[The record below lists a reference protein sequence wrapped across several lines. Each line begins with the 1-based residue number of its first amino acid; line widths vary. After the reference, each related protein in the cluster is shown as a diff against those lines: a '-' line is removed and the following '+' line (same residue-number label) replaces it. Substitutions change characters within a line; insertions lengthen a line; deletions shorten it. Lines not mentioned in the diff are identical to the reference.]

1 LQVTNE
7 YNDLEKEEVNIISG
21 TLELKEKMVK
31 DVMTKVDDAFMLSED
46 AILDF
51 ETLNEIR
58 EKGKTICFVKLAI
71 VFNEFFV
78 IQAILASQ
86 CTKKATAT
94 RW

>member
-31 DVMTKVDDAFMLSED
+31 DVMTKVDDAFMLPED
-46 AILDF
+46 AMLDF

-58 EKGKTICFVKLAI
+58 EKGKKI
-71 VFNEFFV
+71 VN
-78 IQAILASQ
+78 LSSQ
-86 CTKKATAT
+86 NYFDGIIKQV
-94 RW
+94 

>member
-1 LQVTNE
+1 MQVTNE

-46 AILDF
+46 AMLDF

-58 EKGKTICFVKLAI
+58 EKGMPKYMELHFY
-71 VFNEFFV
+71 FFQLNV
-78 IQAILASQ
+78 N
-86 CTKKATAT
+86 
-94 RW
+94 

>member
-46 AILDF
+46 AMLDF

-58 EKGKTICFVKLAI
+58 EKGKTICFV
-71 VFNEFFV
+71 
-78 IQAILASQ
+78 
-86 CTKKATAT
+86 
-94 RW
+94 

>member
-58 EKGKTICFVKLAI
+58 EKGKIICFVQI
-71 VFNEFFV
+71 SIF
-78 IQAILASQ
+78 
-86 CTKKATAT
+86 
-94 RW
+94 

>member
-1 LQVTNE
+1 MQVTNE

-46 AILDF
+46 AMLDF

-58 EKGKTICFVKLAI
+58 EKGEKSKI
-71 VFNEFFV
+71 N
-78 IQAILASQ
+78 
-86 CTKKATAT
+86 
-94 RW
+94 

>member
-46 AILDF
+46 AMLDF

-58 EKGKTICFVKLAI
+58 EKG
-71 VFNEFFV
+71 
-78 IQAILASQ
+78 
-86 CTKKATAT
+86 
-94 RW
+94 